1 MWLCSTRA
9 RGARWTT
16 TTQVVEEFSG
26 LPLLVSRSKS
36 QVGLL
41 TTLSVESRLPG
52 RTIGRTSG
60 WRTLRRRRS
69 RRFGRMGEVATNK
82 KREVRVGVLMGSD
95 TDLPVMSEAGKVL
108 DKFGIG
114 YEMEVMSAHRT
125 PVRAHEYA
133 TTAQSRGLKVLIAA
147 AGAAAHLA
155 GVIAAN
161 TTLPVIGVPMG
172 TSSLNGLDALL
183 STVQMPGGIPV
194 ATMAI
199 DKAGA
204 VNAAIFA
211 AEILG
216 LSDPDIA
223 RKLVKHKEELA
234 QSVTEK
240 NARLQQQ
247 LAQRK

>member
-1 MWLCSTRA
+1 MTVNR
-9 RGARWTT
+9 
-16 TTQVVEEFSG
+16 Q
-26 LPLLVSRSKS
+26 K
-36 QVGLL
+36 
-41 TTLSVESRLPG
+41 
-52 RTIGRTSG
+52 
-60 WRTLRRRRS
+60 
-69 RRFGRMGEVATNK
+69 
-82 KREVRVGVLMGSD
+82 EVRVGVLMGSD

-133 TTAQSRGLKVLIAA
+133 TTAQSRGLKVLIVA

-211 AEILG
+211 LQILG
-216 LSDPDIA
+216 VSDSAIA
-223 RKLVKHKEELA
+223 EKLISHKKELA
-234 QSVTEK
+234 ASVAEK
-240 NARLQQQ
+240 NSRLQAE
-247 LAQRK
+247 LGKRRG